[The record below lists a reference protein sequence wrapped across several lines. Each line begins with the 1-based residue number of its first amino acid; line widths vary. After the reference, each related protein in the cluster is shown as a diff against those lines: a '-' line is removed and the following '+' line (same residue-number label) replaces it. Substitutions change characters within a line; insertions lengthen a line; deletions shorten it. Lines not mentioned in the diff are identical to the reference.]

1 MKAAFLFSAFT
12 VLLLSACATPTVL
25 LDEDGA
31 AVLDRAL
38 TDALADSN
46 IPGMVALV
54 TSRDSVLYRRAF
66 GVTGVASTKPMTT
79 DGIFRIHSMTKPIT
93 SLALMILVERGE
105 VDLDAPAS
113 RYLADL
119 KDREVLVSVDTAADR
134 ASTRPA
140 SREITVRDLL
150 RHTSGFAYT
159 FSNHELLLM
168 DENGGTGGRAQPIL
182 HDPGERWTYGV
193 STAFVGWI
201 VEEVSQQALP
211 DFLRA
216 EIFEP
221 LGMNETSFDLAP
233 SKMGRLVDL
242 VRRVDGV
249 VTSSPRPDSYESQG
263 RGDGGLVSTADDYAR
278 FIQLILGRG
287 GRGSERLLSEASVA
301 EMSRNQL
308 EGITVVE
315 QPSAL
320 PNLARAF
327 PTNAGKD
334 GFSLAFQVSTEDA
347 ANRRQPGSLS
357 WAGLG
362 NAHFWIDPKTK
373 IGVVLLFQIFPFYD
387 EEVLKVMDRFERV
400 LYGEALN

>member
-1 MKAAFLFSAFT
+1 MKATLLALVYAFLLTACSGSA
-12 VLLLSACATPTVL
+12 VLI
-25 LDEDGA
+25 DENGA

-38 TDALADSN
+38 AEALADSDL
-46 IPGMVALV
+46 PGMVALV
-54 TSRDSVLYRRAF
+54 TSGDSVLYRRAL
-66 GVTGVASTKPMTT
+66 GVTGVGSSKPMVT

-93 SLALMILVERGE
+93 SLALMMLVERGE

-119 KDREVLVSVDTAADR
+119 REREVLVSVDTTENR
-134 ASTRPA
+134 ALTRPP

-159 FSNHELLLM
+159 FSNHELLAM
-168 DENGGTGGRAQPIL
+168 QENGGIGGRAQPIL

-193 STAFVGWI
+193 GTAFVGWI
-201 VEEVSQQALP
+201 VEEVSKQALP

-221 LGMNETSFDLAP
+221 LGMNDTSFNLGP
-233 SKMGRLVDL
+233 SEIERLVDL
-242 VRRVDGV
+242 ARRVDGV
-249 VTSSPRPDSYESQG
+249 VTSGPRPDSLVGQG

-287 GRGSERLLSEASVA
+287 ELDSVRLLSEAAVE

-308 EGITVVE
+308 EGITVIE
-315 QPSAL
+315 QPGAI
-320 PNLARAF
+320 PNLSRPF
-327 PTNAGKD
+327 PPTGAGQD
-334 GFSLAFQVSTEDA
+334 GFSLAFQVSTEEVED
-347 ANRRQPGSLS
+347 RRRPGSLS
-357 WAGLG
+357 WSGLG
-362 NAHFWIDPKTK
+362 NAHFWVDPTTG

-387 EEVLKVMDRFERV
+387 EAVLGVMNRFERV
-400 LYGEALN
+400 LYGEIIN

>member
-1 MKAAFLFSAFT
+1 MKATLLALVYAFLLAACSGSA
-12 VLLLSACATPTVL
+12 VLI
-25 LDEDGA
+25 DENGA

-38 TDALADSN
+38 AEALADSDL
-46 IPGMVALV
+46 PGMVALV
-54 TSRDSVLYRRAF
+54 TSGDSVLYRRAL
-66 GVTGVASTKPMTT
+66 GVTGVGSNKPMVT

-93 SLALMILVERGE
+93 SLALMMLVERGE

-119 KDREVLVSVDTAADR
+119 REREVLVSVDTTENR
-134 ASTRPA
+134 ALTRPP

-159 FSNHELLLM
+159 FSNHELLAM
-168 DENGGTGGRAQPIL
+168 EENCGIGGRAQPIL

-193 STAFVGWI
+193 GTAFVGWI
-201 VEEVSQQALP
+201 VEEVSKQALP

-221 LGMNETSFDLAP
+221 LGMNDTSFNLGP
-233 SKMGRLVDL
+233 SEIDRLVDL
-242 VRRVDGV
+242 ARRVDGV
-249 VTSSPRPDSYESQG
+249 VTSGPRPDSLVGQG

-287 GRGSERLLSEASVA
+287 ELDSVRLLSEAAVE

-308 EGITVVE
+308 EGITVIE
-315 QPSAL
+315 QPGAI
-320 PNLARAF
+320 PNLSRPF
-327 PTNAGKD
+327 PPTGAGQD
-334 GFSLAFQVSTEDA
+334 GFSLAFQVSTEEVED
-347 ANRRQPGSLS
+347 RRRPGSLS
-357 WAGLG
+357 WSGLG
-362 NAHFWIDPKTK
+362 NAHFWVDPTTG

-387 EEVLKVMDRFERV
+387 EAVLDVMNRFEKV
-400 LYGEALN
+400 LYGEIIN

>member
-1 MKAAFLFSAFT
+1 MKATLLALVYAFLLTACSGSA
-12 VLLLSACATPTVL
+12 VLI
-25 LDEDGA
+25 DENGA

-38 TDALADSN
+38 AEALADSDL
-46 IPGMVALV
+46 PGMVALV
-54 TSRDSVLYRRAF
+54 TSGDSVLYRRAL
-66 GVTGVASTKPMTT
+66 GVTGVGSNKPMVT

-93 SLALMILVERGE
+93 SLALMMLVERGE

-119 KDREVLVSVDTAADR
+119 REREVLVSVDTTENR
-134 ASTRPA
+134 ALTRPP

-159 FSNHELLLM
+159 FSNHELLAM
-168 DENGGTGGRAQPIL
+168 EENGGIGGRAQPIL

-193 STAFVGWI
+193 GTAFVGWI
-201 VEEVSQQALP
+201 VEEVSKQALP

-221 LGMNETSFDLAP
+221 LGMNDTAFNLGP
-233 SKMGRLVDL
+233 SEIDRLVDL
-242 VRRVDGV
+242 ARRVDGV
-249 VTSSPRPDSYESQG
+249 VTSGPRPDSLVGQG

-287 GRGSERLLSEASVA
+287 ELDSVRLLSEAAVE

-308 EGITVVE
+308 EGITVIE
-315 QPSAL
+315 QPGAI
-320 PNLARAF
+320 PNLSRPF
-327 PTNAGKD
+327 PPTGAGQD
-334 GFSLAFQVSTEDA
+334 GFSLAFQVSTEEVED
-347 ANRRQPGSLS
+347 RRRPGSLS
-357 WAGLG
+357 WSGLG
-362 NAHFWIDPKTK
+362 NAHFWVDPTTG

-387 EEVLKVMDRFERV
+387 EAVLDVMNRFEKV
-400 LYGEALN
+400 LYGEIIN